1 MTRTLVSEED
11 AVWGGLA
18 SRVIRVALER
28 KGLTYAGLAE
38 ELTAIGVRE
47 TERALISRLAR
58 GTAKL
63 TLLLQIIHVT
73 EALAPRLWLGPLAL
87 RGTWEERAQA
97 VIMAELGQR
106 PWVTPDRLVAL
117 LGDIGVATTEELL
130 ASQFSTGTIP
140 LSLFLQCAVV
150 LGSCSL
156 HSYID
161 FADLAAA
168 VDMGGRPQKPE

>member
-1 MTRTLVSEED
+1 MSEED

-38 ELTAIGVRE
+38 TLTAIGVSE

-58 GTAKL
+58 GTVRL

-73 EALAPRLWLGPLAL
+73 QAFAPRLWLGAL
-87 RGTWEERAQA
+87 TLPGTWEERAQA
-97 VIMAELGQR
+97 VVAAELR
-106 PWVTPDRLVAL
+106 EKPWITPNRLVSL
-117 LGDIGVATTEELL
+117 LADIGVATTEKSLV
-130 ASQFSTGTIP
+130 SQFSTGTIP
-140 LSLFLQCAVV
+140 LSLFLQCSVV

-156 HSYID
+156 QSYID

-168 VDMGGRPQKPE
+168 ADLGDRHDSPE

>member
-1 MTRTLVSEED
+1 MSEED

-58 GTAKL
+58 GTVKL

-73 EALAPRLWLGPLAL
+73 QASAPRLWLGALAL

-97 VIMAELGQR
+97 VVTAELRER
-106 PWVTPDRLVAL
+106 PWVTPNRLASL
-117 LGDIGVATTEELL
+117 LGDIGVATTEQLL
-130 ASQFSTGTIP
+130 VSQFSTGTTP

-168 VDMGGRPQKPE
+168 VDLGGRRHKPE